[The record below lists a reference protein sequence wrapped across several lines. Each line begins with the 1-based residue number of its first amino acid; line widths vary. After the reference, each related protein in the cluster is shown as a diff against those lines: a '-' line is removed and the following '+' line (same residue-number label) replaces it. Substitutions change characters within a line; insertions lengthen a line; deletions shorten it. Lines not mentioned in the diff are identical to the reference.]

1 MSRRY
6 DCADASERAAGLAA
20 AAAAVS
26 RGELVVLPTDT
37 VYGVG
42 ADAFNPV
49 AVTCLLAAKG
59 RGRNMPPPVLVGSV
73 RAAVA
78 LVDDLGPFG
87 KDFVE
92 EFWPGGLTL
101 ICHATPT
108 LHWDLGD
115 TRGTVAVRMPLQPVA
130 LDLLRET
137 GPLAVSSANLT
148 GSPAATSAAEAESQL
163 GDAVSVYL
171 DDGPCVADVASTI
184 VDMTG
189 PVPRLLRRGV
199 IPVRRLREVVAEVRG
214 LETALAGQA
223 LDFAL
228 LVVPPDG
235 AGEAAPLLPFVAGA
249 LAARREDGEARWT
262 SVAWG
267 LPPGAPGEEEAL
279 SALLALGAAA
289 GAGEVCGMGGEVIAS
304 PQPLPAGWSP
314 IEPFPRPAAVAAE
327 PRAEAVGYYP
337 RPSLRVEYAAPRNEL
352 EQSIA
357 EVWRGLLGVAQ
368 VGIYDS
374 FLDLGGDSLLA
385 SRMVTRLREIVR
397 LEVPVRQVFETPT
410 VADLATAV
418 ERLRAEAEE
427 REMKELL
434 AQIQGMS
441 DEDLEQEIM
450 RREDV
455 LRGEESR

>member
-115 TRGTVAVRMPLQPVA
+115 TRGTVAVRMPMHPIA

-137 GPLAVSSANLT
+137 GPLAVSSANRSGSPSATTVAEAEEQLGDSVAVYLDGGPCASALASTIIDLT
-148 GSPAATSAAEAESQL
+148 GS
-163 GDAVSVYL
+163 
-171 DDGPCVADVASTI
+171 
-184 VDMTG
+184 
-189 PVPRLLRRGV
+189 VPRLLRKGV
-199 IPVRRLREVVAEVRG
+199 ISVDRLRA
-214 LETALAGQA
+214 
-223 LDFAL
+223 
-228 LVVPPDG
+228 
-235 AGEAAPLLPFVAGA
+235 VAGVSTGEYSTVT
-249 LAARREDGEARWT
+249 AADDGDASRD
-262 SVAWG
+262 
-267 LPPGAPGEEEAL
+267 P
-279 SALLALGAAA
+279 AAA
-289 GAGEVCGMGGEVIAS
+289 GADAA
-304 PQPLPAGWSP
+304 PAGP
-314 IEPFPRPAAVAAE
+314 DF
-327 PRAEAVGYYP
+327 
-337 RPSLRVEYAAPRNEL
+337 AAPDD
-352 EQSIA
+352 A
-357 EVWRGLLGVAQ
+357 
-368 VGIYDS
+368 
-374 FLDLGGDSLLA
+374 
-385 SRMVTRLREIVR
+385 VR
-397 LEVPVRQVFETPT
+397 SP
-410 VADLATAV
+410 ATAGRDFTASGDAV
-418 ERLRAEAEE
+418 RSPATAGQDAAAAGQDAAAAGEDAAAAGEDAAAAGEDAAAAGDEA
-427 REMKELL
+427 
-434 AQIQGMS
+434 APQS
-441 DEDLEQEIM
+441 
-450 RREDV
+450 
-455 LRGEESR
+455 